1 MKTKTVLITGSSSG
15 IGKAS
20 AKKFVSEGW
29 NVIATMRSPEKEVE
43 LRNFD
48 NILVTK
54 LEVTNPSSIQ
64 TAIDDGVK
72 RFGKIDALINNAG
85 FGVFGA
91 FETATEEQ
99 VQKLFNVNVFGY
111 MNVIRAILPHFRQ
124 RGEGS
129 LLNVS
134 SQGGRITFPTCSLYH
149 ATKFAIE
156 GFAESLS
163 YELLPQNINVKI
175 IEPGATDTSFV
186 GSANM
191 GENDSV
197 ITYARFD
204 KTALETYAELNE
216 KFQSSPREIAEII
229 FEAANDKSGKL
240 RYRVGQDTELLLT
253 VRNSST
259 DQEYV
264 DYMRKRYIPQF
275 LEDSVVREQN
285 IKS

>member
-1 MKTKTVLITGSSSG
+1 MKTKTVLITGASSG

-20 AKKFVSEGW
+20 AKKFASEGW

-48 NILVTK
+48 NILVIK

-64 TAIDDGVK
+64 TAIDSGVG

-124 RGEGS
+124 RGEGI

-134 SQGGRITFPTCSLYH
+134 SQGGRVAFPTCSLYH

-163 YELLPQNINVKI
+163 YELLSQNINVKI
-175 IEPGATDTSFV
+175 IEPGATDTGFV
-186 GSANM
+186 SSANM

-197 ITYARFD
+197 NTYAHFD

-264 DYMRKRYIPQF
+264 DYMRKRYIPKF
-275 LEDSVVREQN
+275 LEE
-285 IKS
+285 